1 MLIVRVEISP
11 FPQFPYMEPYILPQ
25 SLLQSWVSP
34 SRCCSASH
42 LRVVDWHWCGLD
54 LAASRS
60 IVTSSHGFEE
70 VTARVFGTLWVR
82 ERDGAL
88 S

>member
-1 MLIVRVEISP
+1 MLIVRVEISQ
-11 FPQFPYMEPYILPQ
+11 FPRFPYMEPYILSQ

-42 LRVVDWHWCGLD
+42 LRVAGWPWCGLD
-54 LAASRS
+54 LASRS

-70 VTARVFGTLWVR
+70 VTAKVFGTLWVR